1 MTLSRLA
8 QSPKMNPI
16 DLPLTSNR
24 VCVATVWE
32 AVHPRGFKIEAI
44 GTVLGVIPCTGR
56 STTGMNS
63 LFIRNEDHLHA
74 NRLSTADYRGQM
86 SADAYPDEQGFLFN
100 EFAECLAFLSLSA
113 VQRAFRSFSQLVV
126 GSTLF
131 WQNVAK
137 QRLDNVF
144 CGIYRFLTRADGRP
158 PNLER
163 FEHYLGVISNR
174 GALATL

>member
-24 VCVATVWE
+24 ECVATVWE
-32 AVHPRGFKIEAI
+32 AVQPRGFKIEEI
-44 GTVLGVIPCTGR
+44 EKVLGALRGTGR

-63 LFIRNEDHLHA
+63 LFNRNEDHVLA
-74 NRLSTADYRGQM
+74 NRLSTADYLGQM
-86 SADAYPDEQGFLFN
+86 SADDYPDKLGFLFN
-100 EFAECLAFLSLSA
+100 EFAEPHAFLSLSA
-113 VQRAFRSFSQLVV
+113 VQRAFRSLSQLVV
-126 GSTLF
+126 SWTLF
-131 WQNVAK
+131 WPNVAK
-137 QRLDNVF
+137 PKLDNVF
-144 CGIYRFLTRADGRP
+144 WGIYRFLTRADGRA